1 MPPRRA
7 PNFQQLQLQAQNAT
21 ANYYGSISYALITM
35 QAQLQANTQAM
46 TNLQNQ
52 LQANNRAMQ
61 NQLQANNRAMQNQL
75 QAINNSIQNLTN
87 QVHNLNPQNF
97 PPIGNIQND
106 VQKHEMILNSISNSF
121 NPRNDQGI

>member
-46 TNLQNQ
+46 TNL
-52 LQANNRAMQ
+52 Q